1 MKKFNKVLLKN
12 NRDTEDHFDLH
23 EKLLIKSLNSFYK
36 ILIIFKFSP
45 VLLWSLI
52 KLTQGFWKY
61 WDLEDNLNLY
71 GKLFFEKLIIARYYF
86 LFSKLLVLQFIQ
98 TVFFLSFFS
107 LLDVPQI
114 SLFFLFSWVFYHVWS
129 IRILSSNSP
138 YLLIVYFFKTH
149 EVAQKLL
156 KHHRHSQTLGLVI
169 GGSAR
174 RTEAESLAKG
184 INIVVATPGRL
195 LDHLQNTKRFI
206 YNNLKV
212 DYELFIHI
220 IVSLFCSTKKWIY
233 FIADAGI
240 EF

>member
-129 IRILSSNSP
+129 IRIL
-138 YLLIVYFFKTH
+138 
-149 EVAQKLL
+149 
-156 KHHRHSQTLGLVI
+156 
-169 GGSAR
+169 
-174 RTEAESLAKG
+174 
-184 INIVVATPGRL
+184 
-195 LDHLQNTKRFI
+195 
-206 YNNLKV
+206 
-212 DYELFIHI
+212 
-220 IVSLFCSTKKWIY
+220 
-233 FIADAGI
+233 
-240 EF
+240 